1 MENKQAKKCLAIAKQ
16 VKEEKE
22 RNKHLAEIKKI
33 VNSKTYWALIYD
45 LSFRVDYMLN
55 ELIESN
61 IPYDITDI
69 IQYCLEQQ
77 KKLSSNM
84 KYNLTSQYFGE
95 NISPTLSFME
105 QK

>member
-1 MENKQAKKCLAIAKQ
+1 MENKHAKKYLAIAKQ
-16 VKEEKE
+16 VKEKKE
-22 RNKHLAEIKKI
+22 RNKHLAEIKTI

-45 LSFRVDYMLN
+45 LSFRVDCMLN

-77 KKLSSNM
+77 KKLSS
-84 KYNLTSQYFGE
+84 KYNLTNQYFGE
-95 NISPTLSFME
+95 NLSPTLSFME